1 MGMNPLNF
9 ADALILIVAQRLI
22 KTLCKKCKEPYSPD
36 KQEFEILGR
45 EYGDGFD
52 ELNIKY
58 SDDLILKKPVG
69 CEACSGTGYSGRTA
83 LHECLEGT
91 DEMKKVIMSNSSV
104 ERLRIQ
110 AIKDGM
116 TTLKQDG
123 IYKIFKGDCDLKQVL
138 TVCIV

>member
-1 MGMNPLNF
+1 MNPLNF
-9 ADALILIVAQRLI
+9 ADALILIVAQRLV
-22 KTLCKKCKEPYSPD
+22 KTLCKKCKEPYNPD
-36 KQEFEILGR
+36 KKDFEILGR

-58 SDDLILKKPVG
+58 SDELTLQKPVG
-69 CEACSGTGYSGRTA
+69 CEACSGTGYAGRTA

-91 DEMKKVIMSNSSV
+91 DEMKKVIMNKSSV
-104 ERLRIQ
+104 ENLRIQ